1 VSDDTDSNAEDA
13 EDVRKG
19 APRKTSA
26 TPAVRWLGVNQVLVQ
41 FDVARASRAWNSR
54 AGRPCHF
61 LKLNQHRESGA
72 LDRRLKSQARSFAM
86 FYRFVSSRRWSRN
99 IFKPISLLVAA
110 SLLVS
115 LANQSRAQAYEKEFT
130 VNAKTLLTI
139 KNRTG
144 RVTVITSDSE
154 KDKATLQASSS
165 GAPVERSDVSVSG
178 SEIAVRERTAQN
190 RIDLTVHIP
199 KRARVKIESESGM
212 VDVIGD
218 FEVAEVFTNTG
229 TIHADVP
236 LDAVKFKFIWESSR
250 PRFLS
255 DVELPRIKEGRAGSF
270 SISGV
275 LGPNTKKSKHK
286 KQPAESENTDNE
298 NQTVKDE
305 QIEKTVE
312 TNSDPTAQ
320 TAKKPGTPEL
330 VQLNFTTQ
338 RGIILLNV
346 DPSMAPND
354 LHERPLTEAARAI
367 VRSGNL
373 PLIEAIRKVS
383 PHLFGDYAKTLPPPQ
398 REPSL
403 VNLRPPGE
411 LATRV
416 TPLLMRVNAS
426 VTDHHGRAIAGMQL
440 ADFAVYEDGAERKV
454 VNVTPTTE
462 PFNLVLLLDVSG
474 SVEERIDFIRK
485 AARDFLNTAS
495 PQDRISIISF
505 REDIQIIS
513 GFSTDR
519 SMLSKKLDDID
530 AGGATALYDALGY
543 ILSDTLKPLR
553 GERTAIVILSDGDDN
568 KSFVPFPAII
578 EATSESGALIYPLYV
593 PSGLIPE
600 SSVPQ
605 PSITVDPLR
614 TRYLTI
620 TTRAAEEG
628 QKLATASGGVFYSI
642 KRLEDLQKAYDDVV
656 AQLRT
661 AYTITYASNADG
673 TGHRRIR
680 VRANREGA
688 SVRLS
693 PVVSA
698 PN

>member
-1 VSDDTDSNAEDA
+1 
-13 EDVRKG
+13 
-19 APRKTSA
+19 
-26 TPAVRWLGVNQVLVQ
+26 
-41 FDVARASRAWNSR
+41 
-54 AGRPCHF
+54 
-61 LKLNQHRESGA
+61 
-72 LDRRLKSQARSFAM
+72 M
-86 FYRFVSSRRWSRN
+86 FYRFVSSLRLFRH
-99 IFKPISLLVAA
+99 IFRSVSLLVAG
-110 SLLVS
+110 SFLVS
-115 LANQSRAQAYEKEFT
+115 LMPNPSRAQAYEKEFT
-130 VNAKTLLTI
+130 VSTKTLLTI

-165 GAPVERSDVSVSG
+165 GAPVGPADVSVSG

-190 RIDLTVHIP
+190 RIDLTVHVP
-199 KRARVKIESESGM
+199 KRARVKVESESGM

-218 FEVAEVFTNTG
+218 FEVADVFTNTG

-270 SISGV
+270 SIAGA

-286 KQPAESENTDNE
+286 KQPAESGNTDNE
-298 NQTVKDE
+298 NRTVKDE
-305 QIEKTVE
+305 RIEKAVE
-312 TNSDPTAQ
+312 TTPDDAAET
-320 TAKKPGTPEL
+320 TKKSRTPEL

-354 LHERPLTEAARAI
+354 LRERPLTEAARAI

-373 PLIEAIRKVS
+373 PLIDAIRKVS

-403 VNLRPPGE
+403 VSLRPPGE

-440 ADFAVYEDGAERKV
+440 SDFAVYEDGAERKI

-505 REDIQIIS
+505 RDDIQVIS

-553 GERTAIVILSDGDDN
+553 GDRTAIVILSDGDDN

-693 PVVSA
+693 PAVSA